1 TGHAPGRPARYRRHP
16 SGQCGGSGVD
26 AVMAAVPVA
35 TAWRRDASP
44 SRLYNPLMD
53 IFSLHR
59 GSAPLLVS
67 LPHDGVFVPG
77 DIAARLTPQSRRVPA
92 TDEHSPRPYDFATH
106 LVASYLGPLH

>member
-26 AVMAAVPVA
+26 AGMAAVPVA
-35 TAWRRDASP
+35 TAARRDASP
-44 SRLYNPLMD
+44 SRLYIPLMD

-59 GSAPLLVS
+59 SSAPLLVS

-77 DIAARLTPQSRRVPA
+77 DIAARLTPQARRVPD
-92 TDEHSPRPYDFATH
+92 TDWHIARLYAFAKD
-106 LVASYLGPLH
+106 LGA